1 MARAGAPSRTSGRL
15 FATGVR
21 PVFALARRPASD
33 GRGRAA
39 GAGAKDIDKQFEDAV
54 AQGRQ
59 DGRED
64 EAGDIDSRRRRGD
77 QKFY

>member
-1 MARAGAPSRTSGRL
+1 MAVAERL
-15 FATGVR
+15 ER
-21 PVFALARRPASD
+21 
-33 GRGRAA
+33 
-39 GAGAKDIDKQFEDAV
+39 GAKDIDKQFEDAV

-64 EAGDIDSRRRRGD
+64 EAGDIERRRRRGG